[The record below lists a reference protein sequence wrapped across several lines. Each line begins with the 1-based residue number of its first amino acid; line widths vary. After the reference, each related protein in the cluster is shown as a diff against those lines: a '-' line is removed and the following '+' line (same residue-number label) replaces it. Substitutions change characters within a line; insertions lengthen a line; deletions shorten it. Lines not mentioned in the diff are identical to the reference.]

1 MEQKRT
7 ITFEEVKTMYNQ
19 NVKLEIILAVR
30 SPIQVK
36 IGGQKYAVTGVSKSD
51 FLEQIC
57 APAEEESNL

>member
-19 NVKLEIILAVR
+19 NVELEIILAVR

-36 IGGQKYAVTGVSKSD
+36 IEGQKYAVTGVSKSD
-51 FLEQIC
+51 FLDLIC
-57 APAEEESNL
+57 APAEEEANL